1 MLRDFSRSLE
11 HSRSHCSLRMPA
23 GQYRTETQKGAENK
37 EPTSADYLK
46 LVIKLETKL
55 TELKVKSK
63 EQSRHLKNRLDETE
77 HLLEAAHK
85 AHQSELEHLRASH
98 QQKLDEKDLII
109 EEQRMRLEQLTGGI

>member
-1 MLRDFSRSLE
+1 
-11 HSRSHCSLRMPA
+11 MPA
-23 GQYRTETQKGAENK
+23 GQYKTETQKGAENK